1 MSYLV
6 GVTAVMG
13 VFLAAVVVF
22 LASRAWKGYAPG
34 DGEGGSLL
42 RSLKR
47 SPVVWVLS
55 FLLVIGGVA
64 ASVVVFVSGSPAQ
77 QALVSG
83 VLVAVGALLLVGY
96 VGYGTFTSSR
106 AHGHTNAVAAMLSAW
121 ALGALL
127 LFAITASLLL
137 A

>member
-6 GVTAVMG
+6 GVSAVMA
-13 VFLAAVVVF
+13 VFLVGVVAF
-22 LASRAWKGYAPG
+22 LASRAWKGYAPESST
-34 DGEGGSLL
+34 DGSLL
-42 RSLKR
+42 RSLTGNQL
-47 SPVVWVLS
+47 VWVLS
-55 FLLVIGGVA
+55 FLLVVVAVA
-64 ASVVVFVSGSPAQ
+64 ASVVVFVSGTAGQ
-77 QALVSG
+77 QAIVSA
-83 VLVAVGALLLVGY
+83 VLVGVGALLLVGY

-106 AHGHTNAVAAMLSAW
+106 ARGHTSAVAAMLSAW

>member
-6 GVTAVMG
+6 GVSAVMA
-13 VFLAAVVVF
+13 VFLVAVVAF

-34 DGEGGSLL
+34 DGGGESLL
-42 RSLKR
+42 RSLKG
-47 SPVVWVLS
+47 SPVVWVFS
-55 FLLVIGGVA
+55 FLLVVGAVA

-83 VLVAVGALLLVGY
+83 VLVGVGALLLVGY
-96 VGYGTFTSSR
+96 VGYGTFTSTR

-121 ALGALL
+121 ALGVLL